1 MKIDKI
7 MAELVSVGY
16 YPTKN
21 MLIQL
26 MLAFLVISHCL
37 LKLFFMLDLSLYKK
51 IAQNHN
57 SGLEK
62 DRVVVF

>member
-7 MAELVSVGY
+7 MAKLDSVGY

-26 MLAFLVISHCL
+26 MLAFLVISNCL
-37 LKLFFMLDLSLYKK
+37 LRPFFMLALSLYKK

-57 SGLEK
+57 SRLGK
-62 DRVVVF
+62 GRVIVF

>member
-7 MAELVSVGY
+7 MDELDSVGY

-51 IAQNHN
+51 N
-57 SGLEK
+57 SPES
-62 DRVVVF
+62 